1 MGAVHS
7 HTCNKCGYSVTTS
20 GPWEFYRDGEG
31 ERRWFGH
38 PLPLSDEAKKRGI
51 YGLFGTLYCPSCDET
66 FDRILVE
73 FKKPSHDFLSVWLG
87 KCEPLD
93 EFKQK
98 GAVRCPRCGGL
109 NLVLGAMKDREIACP
124 RCIEGKLVGRVEK
137 IT

>member
-1 MGAVHS
+1 MLYIAIHA
-7 HTCNKCGYSVTTS
+7 TS
-20 GPWEFYRDGEG
+20 ADT
-31 ERRWFGH
+31 
-38 PLPLSDEAKKRGI
+38 PLPHQGHGSSIVMARGSEGGSAIRFHSYEAKKRGI
-51 YGLFGTLYCPSCDET
+51 YGLFGTLYCPSCDEM

-124 RCIEGKLVGRVEK
+124 RCIEGKLVGSVEK